1 MVEGQIIEIISDL
14 HLVSFNKEKYPCKC
28 RGIFRKEHILP
39 LVGDYCLFNPEKRI
53 IEKILPR
60 KNELQRP
67 KVSNI
72 DQGIIVTS
80 LVNPAFSTNLL
91 DRFLTI
97 LEIHKIKPI
106 ICITK
111 IDLLEEE
118 KLPEIKEKISYYEQL
133 DYPVLTNNQIE
144 EIKALLSDQTTV
156 FTGQTGAGKSTL
168 LNKIDKNLGLKVG
181 EVSEALGRGKHTT
194 RVVSLY
200 EVCNGNVLDT
210 PGFSAIDF
218 QKYSKDQIRRAFIE
232 FELYPCYYKDCS
244 HTNEKECLVKKAVEE
259 KKILKERYD
268 NYLKFIK
275 R

>member
-1 MVEGQIIEIISDL
+1 MIEGQIIEIISDL
-14 HLVSFNKEKYPCKC
+14 HIVSFNNKKYNCKC

-39 LVGDYCLFNPEKRI
+39 LVGDYCLFNPEKLI

-60 KNELQRP
+60 KNELNRP

-80 LVNPAFSTNLL
+80 LVNPDFSLNLL
-91 DRFLTI
+91 DKLLI
-97 LEIHKIKPI
+97 IMEINKIEPV

-111 IDLLEEE
+111 TDLVRKEE
-118 KLPEIKEKISYYEQL
+118 LSQIWEKISYYEQL
-133 DYPVLTNNQIE
+133 GYQVLTNNQVE
-144 EIKALLSDQTTV
+144 KIKSLLKSKTTV

-181 EVSEALGRGKHTT
+181 EVSEALGRGRHTT

-200 EVCNGNVLDT
+200 EVCGGKVLDT

-218 QKYSKDQIRRAFIE
+218 EKYSKEQIKNSFIE
-232 FELYPCYYKDCS
+232 FERYNCYYKDCS
-244 HTNEKECLVKKAVEE
+244 HTNEKECLVKKAVED

>member
-14 HLVSFNKEKYPCKC
+14 HIVSFDKKRYKCKC

-39 LVGDYCLFNPEKRI
+39 LVGDYCLFDKEKLI

-60 KNELQRP
+60 KNELDRP

-80 LVNPAFSTNLL
+80 LVNPDFSINLL
-91 DRFLTI
+91 DRFLI
-97 LEIHKIKPI
+97 VMEVNKIKPI

-111 IDLLEEE
+111 VDLINED
-118 KLPEIKEKISYYEQL
+118 KYREISKIL
-133 DYPVLTNNQIE
+133 DYYRDLGYLVLTNNQLE
-144 EIKALLSDQTTV
+144 DVKKLLEGKTTV

-168 LNKIDKNLGLKVG
+168 LNKIDKDLGLKVG
-181 EVSEALGRGKHTT
+181 EVSEALGRGRHTT

-200 EVCNGNVLDT
+200 EVCGGKVLDT

-218 QKYSKDQIRRAFIE
+218 SNYSKEEIKNAFIE
-232 FELYPCYYKDCS
+232 FDSYNCYYRDCS
-244 HTNEKECLVKKAVEE
+244 HTNESECLVKKAVFEGS
-259 KKILKERYD
+259 ILEDRYND
-268 NYLKFIK
+268 YLKFIK
-275 R
+275 G